1 MHAEVKLHPK
11 RAEQD
16 GKGAGEMATDPAS
29 ISVAGP
35 ALRHSWPVSMVC
47 GPPVRRPH
55 RGLQVQFQIIIRDN
69 AKNGLVKVPLD
80 NRVRYTLKFTV
91 ALVAAEEPVK
101 VLFRSEF

>member
-1 MHAEVKLHPK
+1 M
-11 RAEQD
+11 
-16 GKGAGEMATDPAS
+16 
-29 ISVAGP
+29 I
-35 ALRHSWPVSMVC
+35 
-47 GPPVRRPH
+47 
-55 RGLQVQFQIIIRDN
+55 QVQFQIIIRDN